1 MGMWIN
7 GEYKPDEGEV
17 SPYGALPSATPSVA
31 RAPGLS
37 ALPGVVAPA
46 APSFAASLPPEYRTF
61 AAMQAASDAEL
72 EKNVYAPQRA
82 RLEAYTKDLAA
93 RRAGPTASERL
104 YEIGAA
110 LMKPTQSPGFGGM
123 IANVAPVM
131 AGQRKAGREAEDAQR
146 ELVAKYDMD
155 LGALG
160 AEQAKGRIAG
170 QSALAKSIMAAQIKA
185 AKGSPPLRAVI
196 DVEGNAHHPSLGY
209 ILPTIG
215 SRPGQVPIEAVQAM
229 LSANTPAM
237 DVEFDR
243 KYNAPGYSKLLRDYQ
258 GSTNVAPDA
267 SPSAASEE

>member
-170 QSALAKSIMAAQIKA
+170 QSALAKSIMAAQLKA
-185 AKGSPPLRAVI
+185 GKGAPPIRAMS
-196 DVEGNAHHPSLGY
+196 DVLGKGRHPILGY
-209 ILPTIG
+209 ELNE
-215 SRPGQVPIEAVQAM
+215 VPPAM
-229 LSANTPAM
+229 AQHMLRVNTPEEDA
-237 DVEFDR
+237 VFDLH
-243 KYNAPGYSKLLRDYQ
+243 YGYGRAKMIRDYMN
-258 GSTNVAPDA
+258 SDNSAPEAA
-267 SPSAASEE
+267 SPAAADEE